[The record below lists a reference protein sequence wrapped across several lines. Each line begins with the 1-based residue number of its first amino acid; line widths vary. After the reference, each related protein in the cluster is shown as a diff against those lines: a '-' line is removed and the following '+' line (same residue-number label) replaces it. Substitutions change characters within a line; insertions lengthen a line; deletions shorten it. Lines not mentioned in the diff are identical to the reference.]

1 MLESYAK
8 LNGISYIDL
17 FNLMKD
23 ENQGLPKKYS
33 SDGVHPNLDG
43 YAIMEPIV
51 KAEIL
56 RLAR

>member
-8 LNGISYIDL
+8 LNGVSYIDL
-17 FNLMKD
+17 FNIMKD
-23 ENQGLPKKYS
+23 ENQALPKKLS
-33 SDGVHPNLDG
+33 PDGVHPNLEG

-56 RLAR
+56 RLAK